1 MNNTTTAKHAPWWA
15 PMIVPIVVIIV
26 ISVCYQAMANYLSV
40 YVLQYLKGSAT
51 AYGLVGTGWTIIAMI
66 LRPSTGPLSQKFGS
80 KTMLIIGL
88 AIFAAMIACCGILL
102 TFTGFVFFR
111 LIQCVGHAWSYT
123 SSNSLAA
130 EAVPQSRMGTASSL
144 FIGIPQ
150 AAAIV
155 AGPWVA
161 EALIGDDQ
169 NWFRF
174 FVGIAAIMVAGLVLA
189 LIFVPGRKKH
199 ASDPGAAAKA
209 AAAAEAARYDA
220 DGKPYTGIWKFLEK
234 TSIPACITM
243 IVASMA
249 HCTMFFLTAYVAAT
263 YEGVSAAVFFT
274 AQAVTEFLCR
284 FWMGAVQDRKGLKV
298 LLVPCCIICAVVY
311 VCIAQGVTA
320 WVVLGLVYGVGQAG
334 IKAPLNASL
343 MKACPANRI
352 PVANGTFQMSNA
364 VGLGLA
370 TLVAG
375 VVIDAA
381 GFTGMW
387 YYCVALF
394 ILTAVL
400 GVVLIR
406 EKNVK

>member
-1 MNNTTTAKHAPWWA
+1 MNNQASTKSNLWWA

-40 YVLQYLKGSAT
+40 YVLQYLQGSAT
-51 AYGLVGTGWTIIAMI
+51 AYGMVGTGWTIIAMI
-66 LRPSTGPLSQKFGS
+66 MRPSAGPISQKIGS
-80 KTMLIIGL
+80 KTVLIIGL
-88 AIFAAMIACCGILL
+88 AIFAAMIACCGVFL
-102 TFTGFVFFR
+102 TFTGFIFFR
-111 LIQCVGHAWSYT
+111 LVQCVGHAWSYT
-123 SSNSLAA
+123 SANSLAA
-130 EAVPQSRMGTASSL
+130 EAVPQERMGAASGL

-174 FVGIAAIMVAGLVLA
+174 FVGIAAIMVVGLVLA
-189 LIFVPGRKKH
+189 LIFVPGKSK
-199 ASDPGAAAKA
+199 SKDPQAAAKA
-209 AAAAEAARYDA
+209 AEAAEAARYDA
-220 DGKPYTGIWKFLEK
+220 NGNLYTGIWKFLEP
-234 TSIPACITM
+234 TAIPACITM

-274 AQAVTEFLCR
+274 AQAVTEFVCR
-284 FWMGAVQDRKGLKV
+284 FWMGPLQDKKGLKII
-298 LLVPCCIICAVVY
+298 LVPCCILCAVVY
-311 VCIAQGVTA
+311 VCIAQGMTA
-320 WVVLGLVYGVGQAG
+320 WVVLGLLYGIGQAG

-352 PVANGTFQMSNA
+352 PVANGTFQMANA

-375 VVIDAA
+375 MVIDAA
-381 GFTGMW
+381 GFVGMW
-387 YYCVALF
+387 YYCVVLFLVTAL
-394 ILTAVL
+394 L
-400 GVVLIR
+400 GVVLVK
-406 EKNVK
+406 EKKPV

>member
-1 MNNTTTAKHAPWWA
+1 
-15 PMIVPIVVIIV
+15 
-26 ISVCYQAMANYLSV
+26 
-40 YVLQYLKGSAT
+40 
-51 AYGLVGTGWTIIAMI
+51 
-66 LRPSTGPLSQKFGS
+66 
-80 KTMLIIGL
+80 
-88 AIFAAMIACCGILL
+88 
-102 TFTGFVFFR
+102 
-111 LIQCVGHAWSYT
+111 
-123 SSNSLAA
+123 
-130 EAVPQSRMGTASSL
+130 
-144 FIGIPQ
+144 
-150 AAAIV
+150 
-155 AGPWVA
+155 
-161 EALIGDDQ
+161 
-169 NWFRF
+169 
-174 FVGIAAIMVAGLVLA
+174 
-189 LIFVPGRKKH
+189 
-199 ASDPGAAAKA
+199 
-209 AAAAEAARYDA
+209 
-220 DGKPYTGIWKFLEK
+220 
-234 TSIPACITM
+234 M

-274 AQAVTEFLCR
+274 SQAVTEFLCR

-381 GFTGMW
+381 GFTGRW

>member
-1 MNNTTTAKHAPWWA
+1 MNNQASTKSNLWWA

-40 YVLQYLKGSAT
+40 YVLQYLQGSAT
-51 AYGLVGTGWTIIAMI
+51 AYGMVGTGWTIIAMI
-66 LRPSTGPLSQKFGS
+66 MRPAAGPISQKIGS
-80 KTMLIIGL
+80 KTVLIIGL
-88 AIFAAMIACCGILL
+88 AIFAAMIACCGVFL
-102 TFTGFVFFR
+102 TFTGFIFFR
-111 LIQCVGHAWSYT
+111 LVQCVGHAWSYT
-123 SSNSLAA
+123 SANSLAA
-130 EAVPQSRMGTASSL
+130 EAVPQERMGAASGL

-161 EALIGDDQ
+161 EALIGEDQ

-174 FVGIAAIMVAGLVLA
+174 FVGIAAIMVVGLVLA
-189 LIFVPGRKKH
+189 LIFVPGKSK
-199 ASDPGAAAKA
+199 SKDPQAAAKA
-209 AAAAEAARYDA
+209 AEAAEAARYDA
-220 DGKPYTGIWKFLEK
+220 NGKPYTGIWKFLEP
-234 TSIPACITM
+234 TAVPACITM

-249 HCTMFFLTAYVAAT
+249 HCTMFFLTAYVAAA

-284 FWMGAVQDRKGLKV
+284 FWMGPLQDKKGLKII
-298 LLVPCCIICAVVY
+298 LVPCCLLCAVVY
-311 VCIAQGVTA
+311 VCIAQGMTA
-320 WVVLGLVYGVGQAG
+320 WVVLGLVYGIGQAG

-352 PVANGTFQMSNA
+352 PVANGTFQMANA

-381 GFTGMW
+381 GFVGMW
-387 YYCVALF
+387 YYCVVLFLVTAL
-394 ILTAVL
+394 L
-400 GVVLIR
+400 GVVLVK
-406 EKNVK
+406 EKKPV